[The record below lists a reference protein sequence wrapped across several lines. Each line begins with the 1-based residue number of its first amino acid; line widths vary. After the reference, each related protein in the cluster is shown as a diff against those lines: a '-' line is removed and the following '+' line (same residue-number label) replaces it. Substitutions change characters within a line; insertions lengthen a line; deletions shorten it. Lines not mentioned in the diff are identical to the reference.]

1 MKLTERQLKS
11 IIKKVVAESFE
22 DPENLSSVCNLS
34 ELKRRNPKAFQGYVD
49 MFVEDCQDE
58 FSFEDGKIVA
68 YREDGTKLE
77 FDPKSTSMDV
87 GRGWKPSRW

>member
-11 IIKKVVAESFE
+11 IIKKVVAESFAE
-22 DPENLSSVCNLS
+22 GSDGDVGHLSQLKSV
-34 ELKRRNPKAFQGYVD
+34 NPKAFRGYVD
-49 MFVEDCQDE
+49 VLIEDCEDE
-58 FSFEDGKIVA
+58 FTFEGGKIVA